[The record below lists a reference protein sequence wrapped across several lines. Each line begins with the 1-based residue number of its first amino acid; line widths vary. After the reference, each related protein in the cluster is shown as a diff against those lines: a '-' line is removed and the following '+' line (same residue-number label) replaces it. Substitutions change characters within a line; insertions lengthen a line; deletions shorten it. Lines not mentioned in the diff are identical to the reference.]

1 MSAPRGCLGAV
12 VGGRPDG
19 LRTYM
24 YKFLILDLLN
34 ILVGSN
40 GLGYGGH
47 WRCLSILG
55 LLVLVLAIYLFI
67 VSYCRVYAVT
77 FRLLNQVE
85 YRLILTTLLMK

>member
-12 VGGRPDG
+12 GGGRPDG

-55 LLVLVLAIYLFI
+55 LLVLVLVLAIYLFI
-67 VSYCRVYAVT
+67 VSYC
-77 FRLLNQVE
+77 
-85 YRLILTTLLMK
+85 